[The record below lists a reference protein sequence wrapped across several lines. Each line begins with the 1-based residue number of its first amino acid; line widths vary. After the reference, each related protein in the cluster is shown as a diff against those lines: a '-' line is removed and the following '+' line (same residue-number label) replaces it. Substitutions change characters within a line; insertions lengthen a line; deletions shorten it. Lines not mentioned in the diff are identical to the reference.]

1 MAQRRR
7 RRQNQQAV
15 ILKQCPKKD
24 CGERIVEK
32 VQVEVELSLFK
43 WFGFWKIFGSEHQ
56 KITLQEN
63 CHNFW
68 HRRAFSK
75 RIAVSEIWEETLQDC
90 IKTLVPAAT
99 GEIVFQVEK
108 RLLQKIGT
116 PDFWAVWVLS
126 TILEA
131 IGSVAGEESP
141 VNASGESFVD
151 LRPWKGES
159 LAKFWFW
166 KSFYKG

>member
-1 MAQRRR
+1 M
-7 RRQNQQAV
+7 
-15 ILKQCPKKD
+15 
-24 CGERIVEK
+24 
-32 VQVEVELSLFK
+32 
-43 WFGFWKIFGSEHQ
+43 
-56 KITLQEN
+56 
-63 CHNFW
+63 
-68 HRRAFSK
+68 
-75 RIAVSEIWEETLQDC
+75 
-90 IKTLVPAAT
+90 PAAT

-151 LRPWKGES
+151 LRP
-159 LAKFWFW
+159 
-166 KSFYKG
+166 